1 MKTKIE
7 SNVVSFDNNDNA
19 VKTGYGFSQAISTQD
34 ELASEFASANKLDT
48 VTKNQDNKK
57 FSTYQECKDYV
68 TKFMS
73 DSRNYAKVRYGIAQH
88 QVAKHYSEDDTVY
101 LKKSDNG
108 GYAKSNAK
116 SYDEEL
122 TPIMAYAFSDS
133 VYSVLAKENAKTNPF
148 GIRGESMKA
157 FIKPLRED
165 VQTKV
170 RKPYQRFVT
179 KLVNIVANHNG
190 IETPKASD
198 LEKAVSGVKTLY
210 GHFEKLGDIK
220 AQEILLK
227 LSSKYLK
234 KLS

>member
-7 SNVVSFDNNDNA
+7 SNIVSFKTDDLA
-19 VKTGYGFSQAISTQD
+19 VRTGYGFSQAIATQD
-34 ELASEFASANKLDT
+34 ELASDFANANKLDT

-57 FSTYQECKDYV
+57 FSTYQDVKDYV

-73 DSRNYAKVRYGIAQH
+73 DSGNYTKVRYGIAQH

-108 GYAKSNAK
+108 GYAKSTAK

-122 TPIMAYAFSDS
+122 TPMMAYAFSDT
-133 VYSVLAKENAKTNPF
+133 VYSVLKKENAKTNPF
-148 GIRGESMKA
+148 GVRGEDMKG

-165 VQTKV
+165 VQGKV
-170 RKPYQRFVT
+170 RKPYSRFVT
-179 KLVNIVANHNG
+179 KVVNIIANHNA
-190 IETPKASD
+190 IETPKTSD
-198 LEKAVSGVKTLY
+198 LEKAVSGVKSLY
-210 GHFEKLGDIK
+210 GHFEKLGDTK
-220 AQEILLK
+220 AQKILLG
-227 LSSKYLK
+227 LSSEYLK

>member
-7 SNVVSFDNNDNA
+7 NNVVNFDINDSA
-19 VKTGYGFSQAISTQD
+19 VKTGYGFSKAISTQD
-34 ELASEFASANKLDT
+34 ELANAFASANKLDT
-48 VTKNQDNKK
+48 VTKNKDGKK
-57 FSTYQECKDYV
+57 FTTYQECKDCV
-68 TKFMS
+68 INFMS
-73 DSRNYAKVRYGIAQH
+73 ESGNYAKVRYGIAQH
-88 QVAKHYSEDDTVY
+88 QVARHYSENDTVY

-108 GYAKSNAK
+108 GYVKTTAN
-116 SYDEEL
+116 SYDEVV

-133 VYSVLAKENAKTNPF
+133 VYSVLGKENAKTNPF

-157 FIKPLRED
+157 FIKSLRED

-198 LEKAVSGVKTLY
+198 IEKAISGVKTLY
-210 GHFEKLGDIK
+210 NHFEKLGDTK
-220 AQEILLK
+220 AQEILLQ

>member
-7 SNVVSFDNNDNA
+7 SNIVSFKNDDLA
-19 VKTGYGFSQAISTQD
+19 VKTGYGYSKAIATQD
-34 ELASEFASANKLDT
+34 ELASDFASANKLDT
-48 VTKNQDNKK
+48 ATKNQDGKK
-57 FSTYQECKDYV
+57 FSTYQDVKDYV

-73 DSRNYAKVRYGIAQH
+73 DSGNYAKVRYGIAQH

-108 GYAKSNAK
+108 GYVKTTAN

-122 TPIMAYAFSDS
+122 TPMMAYAFSDS
-133 VYSVLAKENAKTNPF
+133 VYSVLGKENAKTNPF
-148 GIRGESMKA
+148 GVRGESMKS
-157 FIKPLRED
+157 FIKPLRD
-165 VQTKV
+165 KVQSKV
-170 RKPYQRFVT
+170 RKPYQRFAT
-179 KLVNIVANHNG
+179 KLVNIVATNNG
-190 IETPKASD
+190 IETPKDSD
-198 LEKAVSGVKTLY
+198 LDKAISGVKTLY
-210 GHFEKLGDIK
+210 GHFEKLGDTK